1 MFPAPRRVVTG
12 HDDQGNAIYVDD
24 KQIEPQPTGF
34 DCDFAVLYETHQFPA
49 SNDGWEDP
57 IEQPTKSLANDKGVV
72 IRIVDFKPNTK
83 TVCLSFPL
91 LLFIYFFF
99 CCCCCS
105 VLVKAKANAV

>member
-83 TVCLSFPL
+83 TVCLFLYYLST
-91 LLFIYFFF
+91 FF
-99 CCCCCS
+99 CS
-105 VLVKAKANAV
+105 VLKAKANAM